1 MLVPDN
7 VERSNRVHH
16 LNLDE
21 VLETMSPKGIQKIL
35 LFVFMTVFSFYFFTR
50 YSVQC
55 FSNQNKC
62 SRKKMN
68 IKQELL

>member
-21 VLETMSPKGIQKIL
+21 VLETMSPKGIQNIL
-35 LFVFMTVFSFYFFTR
+35 LFVLVTVFSFYTLF
-50 YSVQC
+50 
-55 FSNQNKC
+55 C
-62 SRKKMN
+62 SMFILIKINTVGKK
-68 IKQELL
+68 LT

>member
-21 VLETMSPKGIQKIL
+21 VLETMSPKGIQNIL
-35 LFVFMTVFSFYFFTR
+35 LFVLVTVFSFYTLFCSMFFLIKINA
-50 YSVQC
+50 VG
-55 FSNQNKC
+55 
-62 SRKKMN
+62 KK
-68 IKQELL
+68 

>member
-1 MLVPDN
+1 MYIMLVPDN

-35 LFVFMTVFSFYFFTR
+35 LFVFMPVFSFYTLFCSMFFLIKINA
-50 YSVQC
+50 VG
-55 FSNQNKC
+55 
-62 SRKKMN
+62 KK
-68 IKQELL
+68 